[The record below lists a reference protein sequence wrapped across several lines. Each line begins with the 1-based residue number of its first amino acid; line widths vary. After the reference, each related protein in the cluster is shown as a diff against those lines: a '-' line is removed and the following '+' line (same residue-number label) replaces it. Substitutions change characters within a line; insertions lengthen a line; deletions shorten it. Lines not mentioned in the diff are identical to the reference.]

1 MNVLSV
7 AGLLGVPV
15 RSYYSASKFAL
26 DGFGKALQ
34 GELSDKKISILQ
46 CYPGYVQTNISN
58 NAMVGKGV
66 AFGKTDSNIANGLTV
81 EAAVDTLVKAIYLK
95 RFWITLG
102 SLYLVISPKLL
113 GLSESA
119 YKYFVVSNF

>member
-1 MNVLSV
+1 
-7 AGLLGVPV
+7 
-15 RSYYSASKFAL
+15 
-26 DGFGKALQ
+26 
-34 GELSDKKISILQ
+34 
-46 CYPGYVQTNISN
+46 
-58 NAMVGKGV
+58 MVGKGV

-102 SLYLVISPKLL
+102 SLYLVIAPKLL

-119 YKYFVVSNF
+119 YNHFVVSNF